1 MIVPIKTLKVDTLTI
16 HVYNSRQDMG
26 IAAYELYKKHVREL
40 MARQK
45 TVRAIFAA
53 AHSQDDFLKALAEDT
68 EIDFT
73 RITGFHMDEYM
84 GLGKDASQN
93 FGNFLRKAIFSRKPF
108 HEVNYIQS
116 DAIDISAECKRYEG
130 LLKQGCR
137 WILSV
142 WE

>member
-45 TVRAIFAA
+45 IVRAIFAA

-130 LLKQGCR
+130 LLRQAR
-137 WILSV
+137 LLSLIHI
-142 WE
+142 

>member
-45 TVRAIFAA
+45 IVRAIFAA

-68 EIDFT
+68 EIDLLVLPDST
-73 RITGFHMDEYM
+73 WM
-84 GLGKDASQN
+84 GTWGWEKT
-93 FGNFLRKAIFSRKPF
+93 
-108 HEVNYIQS
+108 
-116 DAIDISAECKRYEG
+116 
-130 LLKQGCR
+130 LLK
-137 WILSV
+137 ILV
-142 WE
+142 IF